1 VHASIDDVTRE
12 FDSSHFKQITPVR
25 QGQQLFFVVR
35 ATPTLRV
42 FFERTDEGVR
52 VLDLVDA
59 EQLAYFRDEATP
71 AAH

>member
-1 VHASIDDVTRE
+1 VRTSIDDVARG
-12 FDSSHFKQITPVR
+12 FDPSRFKQITPVR
-25 QGQQLFFVVR
+25 QGQQPFFVVR

-52 VLDLVDA
+52 VLDVVDA